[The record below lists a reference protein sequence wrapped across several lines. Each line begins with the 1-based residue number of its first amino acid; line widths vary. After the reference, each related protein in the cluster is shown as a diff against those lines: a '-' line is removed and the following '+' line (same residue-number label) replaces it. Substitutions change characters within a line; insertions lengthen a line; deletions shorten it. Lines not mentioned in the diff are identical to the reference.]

1 MELSRNSSVSIPSS
15 SSSVNIPSSSEP
27 VSSVVLLPLPNVG
40 GIFDNVAPI
49 KNSNDEEW
57 DNFIEF
63 YQNTDPNTQRTI
75 IEQILAQMATTNDG
89 NYQDDEDDENDEN
102 GEVVEVDE
110 VVEDVHNQN

>member
-15 SSSVNIPSSSEP
+15 SVNNSSSSEP
-27 VSSVVLLPLPNVG
+27 VSSVVPLPLPNVG

-63 YQNTDPNTQRTI
+63 YRNTDPNTQRTI